1 MAVVGL
7 VPGLASCVT
16 CQLLSLVSLICSDIG
31 LSQINRNPMEE
42 GKGLA
47 IAGLV
52 ISGLQIFFL
61 IILFGLAIL
70 GAGAK

>member
-1 MAVVGL
+1 
-7 VPGLASCVT
+7 
-16 CQLLSLVSLICSDIG
+16 
-31 LSQINRNPMEE
+31 MEE

-61 IILFGLAIL
+61 ITLFDLAIL
-70 GAGAK
+70 GQAQNEKDG